1 MEENHSVLSLTI
13 VVTLSFLIPIV
24 LHRLRW
30 RFLPVVVVEIAAGLL
45 LGKSGLG
52 LIHDDQWLSLL
63 SSLGLI
69 YLMFL
74 SGLEI
79 DFESFRVKR
88 KPTAQA
94 NPLVLSSITFVLILL
109 VSCGLALLMQR
120 LGLVDAPWFMTLLIS
135 TISLSIVV
143 PTLKDK
149 GIINTPYGQAI
160 LLTAVISD
168 FATMILLSLYVAFSA
183 NNLTKPFLLLILFV
197 VVFFVYRFTIRFATN
212 RLIERISRESVQLGT
227 RGVFALIL
235 FFVVLSEEV
244 GAESILGAFLA
255 GVIVSLLSPKKEFVH
270 QLTSFGFGF
279 LIPIFFFMVGATMEL
294 QNLFGDAN
302 VLLLLPLII
311 GSFYLSKVLPAL
323 LWRRWYG
330 WKETMG
336 AGLLLPSTLSLI
348 IAGTAVGLELGAI
361 DETLQAALIVGAVLS
376 CVISPILF
384 QRIVPDQTETARKKI
399 SLIGANTINLALA
412 KQLHQDGYEVAIYT
426 SDPAASE
433 QERNYPFPTVT
444 LPALEPEHLAAHDV
458 LESDY
463 VVAFTSDE
471 PLNVRIANWAKLG
484 GVENVICRMDSEQ
497 RDDELAE
504 GVQLFSTFLSNR
516 LLLQVL
522 IEYPSLLKMLEKD
535 HSMYEVTVGNDR
547 LHNTLIRDL
556 SFLGDALVI
565 RIFRGNDLLIPHGHT
580 QIKLGDTLLISG
592 EKERISDIRR
602 AMA

>member
-1 MEENHSVLSLTI
+1 MEGNHSVLSLTI
-13 VVTLSFLIPIV
+13 VVTLSFLIPII

-30 RFLPVVVVEIAAGLL
+30 RFLPVVVVEIIAGLL

-79 DFESFRVKR
+79 DFESFRVKSK
-88 KPTAQA
+88 KPSQA
-94 NPLVLSSITFVLILL
+94 NPLVLSAVTFVLILL
-109 VSCGLALLMQR
+109 ISCGFALLMQW
-120 LGLVDAPWFMTLLIS
+120 LGLVRDPWFMTLLIS

-149 GIINTPYGQAI
+149 GITNTPYGQTI

-197 VVFFVYRFTIRFATN
+197 VVFFVYRFSLRFATN
-212 RLIERISRESVQLGT
+212 KLIERISRESVQLGT

-255 GVIVSLLSPKKEFVH
+255 GVIVSLLAPSKEFTH

-294 QNLFGDAN
+294 HNLFGDAN

-311 GSFYLSKVLPAL
+311 ISYYVSKLLPVLI
-323 LWRRWYG
+323 WRKWFS
-330 WKETMG
+330 WKETLG
-336 AGLLLPSTLSLI
+336 AGFLLPSTLSLI
-348 IAGTAVGLELGAI
+348 IAGTAVGLELGVI
-361 DETLQAALIVGAVLS
+361 SENVQAALIVGAVLS

-384 QRIVPDQTETARKKI
+384 QRTVPEHVETSTRKI

-426 SDPAASE
+426 SDPSSDQ
-433 QERNYPFPTVT
+433 QERNYPFPMVT
-444 LPALEPEHLAAHDV
+444 LSALEPEELSNYDV
-458 LESDY
+458 LNSDY
-463 VVAFTSDE
+463 VVALTSDE
-471 PLNVRIANWAKLG
+471 PLNVRIANWAKSG

-497 RDDELAE
+497 RSEELTE

-535 HSMYEVTVGNDR
+535 DCMYEVTVNNER
-547 LHNTLIRDL
+547 LHNRFIRDL
-556 SFLGDALVI
+556 SFLDDALVI
-565 RIFRGNDLLIPHGHT
+565 RIFRGNDLLIPHGNT
-580 QIKLGDTLLISG
+580 QIRVGDILLISG
-592 EKERISDIRR
+592 DKELVRQIER